1 MNINYVIK
9 ISTLTTFQQL
19 FSLESKTKSD
29 FKETYKGRLVTRIE
43 DTKELEEFVPLVL
56 FQ

>member
-9 ISTLTTFQQL
+9 ILTLTTFQQL

-29 FKETYKGRLVTRIE
+29 FKEIYKGRQVTRIE

>member
-29 FKETYKGRLVTRIE
+29 FKETYKGTRVTRIE